1 MSNQKEIERI
11 KRIREQQIAS
21 RDPTK
26 KEKQMQHNIAQK
38 YRRVK
43 SQEKPVK
50 DSWDALSNIWKGMI
64 FGAILGFILMMT
76 VPFIVGGRIGGV
88 LGLACL
94 PIMIVLGVII
104 GSSLQ
109 WRKNMRNTMK

>member
-1 MSNQKEIERI
+1 MSNQNEIDRI
-11 KRIREQQIAS
+11 KRIREQQIAA

-43 SQEKPVK
+43 SQERPVK
-50 DSWDALSNIWKGMI
+50 DAWDAMSNIWKGMI
-64 FGAILGFILMMT
+64 FGAILGFILMMAI
-76 VPFIVGGRIGGV
+76 PFIIGGRAGGL

-94 PIMIVLGVII
+94 PIMIVLGMVI
-104 GSSLQ
+104 GSSMQ
-109 WRKNMRNTMK
+109 WRKNMRNQIK